1 MLTLDKIYH
10 AAFVLRDVARR
21 TDLIAASRLNSAS
34 DLYLKTE
41 NLQVT
46 GSFKVRGAYYKISQ
60 LTAEERAKGVIAC
73 SAGNHA
79 QGVALAA
86 TSMGIKSVVC
96 MPDGAP
102 LMKVESTKR
111 LGAQV
116 ELVKGTYDDA
126 HDRAVELQKETGM
139 TFIHPYDDE
148 LVIAGQG
155 TIGLEILDQLPDVE
169 AVVVPVGGGG
179 LLAGVAFA
187 IKSLR
192 PDVKIYGVQA
202 AGAASMYNAYR
213 DHTYETL
220 DHVDTFAD
228 GIAVKT
234 PGETTF
240 KMIEQYVDGIVTVS
254 EDEIAAA
261 ILALMENQ
269 KLVAE
274 GAGATPVAAALFGKL
289 HFAALDVARA
299 HGDVG
304 KTINQCLDAVAGA
317 TARKSDVHVGVG
329 LGESFGSLLN
339 HGQNR
344 RGTVDDQIT
353 GKRGGRSS
361 NHRSGKAE
369 FLEHLRFS
377 LHCNSMSEGLHRLP
391 LVVSAPTSTEVRP
404 SKFFLRRF
412 SEPQC

>member
-1 MLTLDKIYH
+1 M
-10 AAFVLRDVARR
+10 
-21 TDLIAASRLNSAS
+21 
-34 DLYLKTE
+34 
-41 NLQVT
+41 
-46 GSFKVRGAYYKISQ
+46 
-60 LTAEERAKGVIAC
+60 
-73 SAGNHA
+73 
-79 QGVALAA
+79 
-86 TSMGIKSVVC
+86 
-96 MPDGAP
+96 
-102 LMKVESTKR
+102 
-111 LGAQV
+111 
-116 ELVKGTYDDA
+116 
-126 HDRAVELQKETGM
+126 ELQKETGM

-274 GAGATPVAAALFGKL
+274 GAGATPVAAAFKQLVFKISCSAYKILAPRSGQHGTERRHNVGLQNTAENHK
-289 HFAALDVARA
+289 AVQPGA
-299 HGDVG
+299 HG
-304 KTINQCLDAVAGA
+304 IQLHH
-317 TARKSDVHVGVG
+317 S
-329 LGESFGSLLN
+329 
-339 HGQNR
+339 Q
-344 RGTVDDQIT
+344 
-353 GKRGGRSS
+353 
-361 NHRSGKAE
+361 
-369 FLEHLRFS
+369 FLQECKNACS
-377 LHCNSMSEGLHRLP
+377 VYS
-391 LVVSAPTSTEVRP
+391 V
-404 SKFFLRRF
+404 
-412 SEPQC
+412 